1 MEPGEQS
8 RDSTGGAGGSP
19 DVTTDI
25 LPEFPLVWKSL
36 KVAVMTLLSSLE
48 ILFQKLILNKCLSF
62 IDPLLVFT
70 LASEQRWVWARLL
83 RSLVVFLLGSSVLL
97 LLDL

>member
-70 LASEQRWVWARLL
+70 LASEQRWVWGRLL